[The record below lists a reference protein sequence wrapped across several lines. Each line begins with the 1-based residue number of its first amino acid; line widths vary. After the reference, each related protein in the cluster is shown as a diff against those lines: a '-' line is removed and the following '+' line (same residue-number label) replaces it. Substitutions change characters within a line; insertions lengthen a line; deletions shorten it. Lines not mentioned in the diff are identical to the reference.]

1 MIPTLEMVLDGTAL
15 WMLGRRCPMVGLRGG
30 SILHCLPTC
39 QCHWMSWRNNG
50 RGVFFLHACSEE
62 LVFVAA
68 MLAFWVASVQVP
80 AWGESIHDCHLM
92 SLCRRKSESMIVGVC
107 LDCSHGNMLAS
118 VGGKGDPILCLVIQL
133 GGSSLPVTDFL
144 RVIQPRG
151 GYGDH

>member
-1 MIPTLEMVLDGTAL
+1 M
-15 WMLGRRCPMVGLRGG
+15 
-30 SILHCLPTC
+30 
-39 QCHWMSWRNNG
+39 
-50 RGVFFLHACSEE
+50 FFLHACSEE

-118 VGGKGDPILCLVIQL
+118 VGGKGDPILHLVIQL
-133 GGSSLPVTDFL
+133 GGSSLPAT
-144 RVIQPRG
+144 
-151 GYGDH
+151 